1 MEPREKPYPT
11 SSRVFFYF
19 EGIFA
24 TGDPLT
30 RFLPGTSFR
39 IETLFPP

>member
-1 MEPREKPYPT
+1 MEPREKLYPT
-11 SSRVFFYF
+11 SSRVFYF
-19 EGIFA
+19 GGIFA

-39 IETLFPP
+39 TETLFPP